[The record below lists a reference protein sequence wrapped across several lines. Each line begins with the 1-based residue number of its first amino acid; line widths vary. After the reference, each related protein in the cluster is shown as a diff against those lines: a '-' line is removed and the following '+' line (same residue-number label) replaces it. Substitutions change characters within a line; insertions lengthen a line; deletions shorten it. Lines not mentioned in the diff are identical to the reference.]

1 MYWHL
6 LNLENYS
13 YKPTWIKTWTKLYPD
28 YSTAH
33 KNIWVQIFKLPF
45 KTVRETLSYKR
56 IFGVKTRKHLEIIW
70 RGINAILDQSIAGE
84 GGMSPNYAPCGVLK
98 SYCKGVT
105 MSYFLGQIIW
115 RGVNTISHQ
124 SINAEWWY
132 GTLMW
137 WPRSL
142 LKKSDLDLFLAGS
155 KINFTALL
163 SLAWD
168 KHRSRPVSWLWD
180 KHRSTPVSWLWDRCE
195 TNFSVHGP
203 RWTNAFIIL
212 ILCWFIVHIYFT
224 TCQYQWFLS
233 ITKLLVGHCVC
244 NNMATTKFYLW
255 ATLPWV
261 WLTLENRWRLQAI
274 YWSMETAN
282 PLISPATKEIT
293 SQKIASIIFSMCD
306 QGLSWGNIMMPL
318 EVWSRSHKLFT
329 GPWKQK
335 ISFLLIHKC
344 RSICFY
350 TGM

>member
-98 SYCKGVT
+98 SYCKGMT
-105 MSYFLGQIIW
+105 MSHFLGQIIW

-195 TNFSVHGP
+195 TNIEVHLYP
-203 RWTNAFIIL
+203 DCETNIE
-212 ILCWFIVHIYFT
+212 VHLYPDCETNIEVHLYPDCETNIEVYLYPDCETNIEVHLYPDYETGVRQTSLYMVQGGQMHLLFWY
-224 TCQYQWFLS
+224 CVDLLS
-233 ITKLLVGHCVC
+233 I
-244 NNMATTKFYLW
+244 Y
-255 ATLPWV
+255 TLQHV
-261 WLTLENRWRLQAI
+261 NISDSYQLQN
-274 YWSMETAN
+274 Y
-282 PLISPATKEIT
+282 
-293 SQKIASIIFSMCD
+293 
-306 QGLSWGNIMMPL
+306 
-318 EVWSRSHKLFT
+318 
-329 GPWKQK
+329 
-335 ISFLLIHKC
+335 
-344 RSICFY
+344 
-350 TGM
+350 